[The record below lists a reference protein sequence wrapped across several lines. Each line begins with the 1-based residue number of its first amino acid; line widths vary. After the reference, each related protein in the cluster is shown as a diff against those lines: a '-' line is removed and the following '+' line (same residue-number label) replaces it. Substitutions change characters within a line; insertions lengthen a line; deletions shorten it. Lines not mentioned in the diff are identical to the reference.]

1 MSVTIPR
8 RYALSSI
15 YGSLLLTVND
25 NAYKCTNTV
34 YSFLENVVIPRLL
47 WKKEIVEWIYQTMN
61 RIVFE

>member
-47 WKKEIVEWIYQTMN
+47 WKKEIVE
-61 RIVFE
+61 